1 MDEAHVVFYHL
12 KGIFECR
19 VFLSTLRGVQL
30 LKMPSLN
37 VKRLHVLHQYK
48 VWFGATVFRHIRQRV
63 IISKLITVAIQ
74 LCKPNQLSK
83 Q

>member
-1 MDEAHVVFYHL
+1 MDEAHDVFYHL
-12 KGIFECR
+12 KGMFESR
-19 VFLSTLRGVQL
+19 VFLSTLVQL

-37 VKRLHVLHQYK
+37 VKCLLVLHQYK
-48 VWFGATVFRHIRQRV
+48 VWFGATVFRHIRQKV